1 MRPLADSKGIALK
14 CDVPMDLIVRGDNDD
29 LIRLFVNLLEN
40 AVKYTHRGAI
50 SLSARAVDGQAA
62 VTLQDTGIGIP
73 QAELPYVFDRFYRV
87 EKSRSEGSAGLGLAI
102 ALEIVQSQGGSIDVQ
117 SEEGQGTTF
126 VVRLIL
132 EKVREKE
139 FA

>member
-1 MRPLADSKGIALK
+1 MARLAT
-14 CDVPMDLIVRGDNDD
+14 IVEGC
-29 LIRLFVNLLEN
+29 
-40 AVKYTHRGAI
+40 
-50 SLSARAVDGQAA
+50 AA
-62 VTLQDTGIGIP
+62 VTVQDTGIGIP
-73 QAELPYVFDRFYRV
+73 QAELPNVFDRFYRV

-102 ALEIVQSQGGSIDVQ
+102 ALEIVRSQGGSIDVQ

>member
-1 MRPLADSKGIALK
+1 LAT
-14 CDVPMDLIVRGDNDD
+14 IVEGC
-29 LIRLFVNLLEN
+29 
-40 AVKYTHRGAI
+40 
-50 SLSARAVDGQAA
+50 AA
-62 VTLQDTGIGIP
+62 VTVQDTGIGIP
-73 QAELPYVFDRFYRV
+73 QAELPNVFDRFYRV

-102 ALEIVQSQGGSIDVQ
+102 ALEIVRSQGGSIDVQ